1 LGEAHCED
9 FSRAMP
15 VVEMAFKQANYEA
28 GVVSGIRAV
37 NQHLVTHFPIIESN
51 KNELPDNSV
60 IL

>member
-1 LGEAHCED
+1 
-9 FSRAMP
+9 MP